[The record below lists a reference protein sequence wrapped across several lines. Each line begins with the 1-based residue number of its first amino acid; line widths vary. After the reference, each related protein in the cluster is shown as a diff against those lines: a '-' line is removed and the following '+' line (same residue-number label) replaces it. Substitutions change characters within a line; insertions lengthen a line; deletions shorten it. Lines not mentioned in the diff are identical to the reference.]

1 MKTTIRKLFH
11 SYTPTPRWLSGHAAG
26 RLLWT
31 RRRLWLSV
39 ALASAIWCALPS
51 HTDSVNRL
59 LTAWCAF
66 GLVYLLQ
73 GVALMLTADDGSIE
87 QRARHED
94 EGAGVILLLIVLAAG
109 ASIGAVVMEL
119 AGGGAR
125 NGSHPDGPVMA
136 LAGASIATAW
146 LLIHTAFALHY
157 AHRYYLIA
165 HGRHNSHGAPLD
177 FPGRQTPVYLDFLY
191 FSFTIG
197 ATSQTSDVGVATTRM
212 RGLVLLHG
220 MVSFLFNTTLLAL
233 TVNIG
238 ASLLRP

>member
-1 MKTTIRKLFH
+1 MKSLLREIFH

-39 ALASAIWCALPS
+39 ALGAATWCGLPA
-51 HTDSVNRL
+51 RL
-59 LTAWCAF
+59 TPVSSLLLAWCVF
-66 GLVYLLQ
+66 GAVYLLQ
-73 GVALMLTADDGSIE
+73 AMALMLTADNASIE

-94 EGAGVILLLIVLAAG
+94 EGAAVILLLIVLAAG

-119 AGGGAR
+119 AGAGGGQGGQPGA
-125 NGSHPDGPVMA
+125 PAMA
-136 LAGASIATAW
+136 LAAASILIAW
-146 LLIHTAFALHY
+146 VLIHTAFALHY
-157 AHRYYLIA
+157 AHRYYIVA
-165 HGRHNSHGAPLD
+165 HGRHNTHGAPLD

-191 FSFTIG
+191 FSYTIG
-197 ATSQTSDVGVATTRM
+197 ATSQTSDVGVATSAM
-212 RGLVLLHG
+212 RGLVLLHAV
-220 MVSFLFNTTLLAL
+220 VSFLFNTTLLAL

>member
-1 MKTTIRKLFH
+1 MKSTLRKIFH
-11 SYTPTPRWLSGHAAG
+11 SYPPVPRWLSRHAAG

-39 ALASAIWCALPS
+39 AVGACAWHGMAHL
-51 HTDSVNRL
+51 TDGVSRL
-59 LTAWCAF
+59 LVAWCAF
-66 GLVYLLQ
+66 GIVYLLQ
-73 GVALMLTADDGSIE
+73 GVMLMLTAEDASIE

-94 EGAGVILLLIVLAAG
+94 EGAAAILLLVVLAAG
-109 ASIGAVVMEL
+109 ASVGAVVMEL
-119 AGGGAR
+119 AGEAGGR
-125 NGSHPDGPVMA
+125 PDLFSAV

-157 AHRYYLIA
+157 AHRYYIVA
-165 HGRHNSHGAPLD
+165 HGRHNAHGAPLD
-177 FPGRQTPVYLDFLY
+177 FPGRQTPVYVDFLY

-197 ATSQTSDVGVATTRM
+197 ATSQTSDVCVTNTRM
-212 RGLVLLHG
+212 RALVLAHG

>member
-1 MKTTIRKLFH
+1 MKSLIRKLFH
-11 SYTPTPRWLSGHAAG
+11 TYSPVPRWLSGHALG

-39 ALASAIWCALPS
+39 ALGAAVWCALQGRQ
-51 HTDSVNRL
+51 DAVGRIL
-59 LTAWCAF
+59 AAWCSF
-66 GLVYLLQ
+66 GAVYLVQAL
-73 GVALMLTADDGSIE
+73 ALMLTADNASIE

-94 EGAGVILLLIVLAAG
+94 EGAAVILLLIVLAAS

-119 AGGGAR
+119 AGATNGG
-125 NGSHPDGPVMA
+125 HPDLFTMV
-136 LAGASIATAW
+136 LAATSIATAW
-146 LLIHTAFALHY
+146 LIIHTAFALHY
-157 AHRYYLIA
+157 AHRYYIVA
-165 HGRHNSHGAPLD
+165 HGRHNTQGAPLD
-177 FPGRQTPVYLDFLY
+177 FPGRQTPVYVDFLY

-212 RGLVLLHG
+212 RGLVLVHG
-220 MVSFLFNTTLLAL
+220 VVAFLFNTTLLAL

>member
-1 MKTTIRKLFH
+1 MKPILRKIFH
-11 SYTPTPRWLSGHAAG
+11 TYTPVPRWLSGHVTG

-39 ALASAIWCALPS
+39 ALGAAAWSALTLHDGIE
-51 HTDSVNRL
+51 RL
-59 LTAWCAF
+59 LAAWCVF
-66 GLVYLLQ
+66 GLAYLLQ
-73 GVALMLTADDGSIE
+73 GIALMLTADDASIE

-94 EGAGVILLLIVLAAG
+94 EGAAVILLLIVLAAS

-119 AGGGAR
+119 AGAVDTP
-125 NGSHPDGPVMA
+125 PDGWGMA

-157 AHRYYLIA
+157 AHRYYIVA
-165 HGRHNSHGAPLD
+165 HGRHNMHGAPLD
-177 FPGRQTPVYLDFLY
+177 FPGRQTPVYVDFLY

-197 ATSQTSDVGVATTRM
+197 ATSQTSDVDVASTAM
-212 RGLVLLHG
+212 RGLVLAHG
-220 MVSFLFNTTLLAL
+220 IVAFVFNTTLLAL